1 MCGIVAHVGSRDCV
15 PILLEGLAQL
25 EYRGYDSAGLAVV
38 SRSGG
43 LRVHKAKSRVAGLGS
58 NLPARFKGGPG
69 IGHTRWATHGEPNDI
84 NAHPHVV
91 GPVAVVHNGII
102 ENADELRAK
111 LIAEGAEFTSE
122 TDSEV
127 LAHLIA
133 RASGYLPAPDAA
145 ADGTTRQASAVA
157 NDGTGQGGLEGQ
169 DDGTGQAGGEG
180 QDDGTGQATRAGKR
194 GGAGMARVARTDSTG
209 KPAHADSVADNLD
222 GRGDLEEAVRRALTS
237 VVGTYGIA
245 VLDARR
251 PDRVVAARN
260 GSPVVLGIGD
270 KEMFVASDVAALV
283 RYTRQVV
290 HLDDGEVATVR
301 ADGFHTSTLD
311 ARTTTHEPSLIDA
324 DLGSYTADGYTHFM
338 RKEIHEQPRTVE
350 RALRGRLEERFNTA
364 HLGGLNIDAR
374 EARAIRRVKIL
385 GCGSAYYAGQVG
397 AQLIE
402 ELARI
407 PAGAEPASEFR
418 YRNPVVEADTLY
430 VAVSQSGETHDTL
443 AAVRE
448 LKRKGGRVIGVV
460 NAVGSAIA
468 RECEGGVYLHAG
480 PEISVTS
487 TKTFTATC
495 VVFSL
500 LALHLGRIHDLS
512 PADGA
517 RVIAGLHALPGQVTE
532 ILSEEE
538 RIAGL
543 AKDFAGYPGMF
554 FVGRVRGW
562 PIAREGAQKLKEVS
576 YLHAEAYPASE
587 LKHGPLALVGPDLP
601 TVAVLPDDELRDKNI
616 STLGEIKARRGRV
629 LVVGHGTLD
638 PRLADDMVEVP
649 KNEPE
654 LDPILLSVPLQLL
667 AYHAAVTLGNDVD
680 KPRNLAKSVT
690 VE

>member
-1 MCGIVAHVGSRDCV
+1 V

-111 LIAEGAEFTSE
+111 LIAEGAEFASE

-169 DDGTGQAGGEG
+169 DDGTGQA
-180 QDDGTGQATRAGKR
+180 TRAGKR
-194 GGAGMARVARTDSTG
+194 GD
-209 KPAHADSVADNLD
+209 D
-222 GRGDLEEAVRRALTS
+222 
-237 VVGTYGIA
+237 
-245 VLDARR
+245 
-251 PDRVVAARN
+251 
-260 GSPVVLGIGD
+260 PVVLGIGD

-407 PAGAEPASEFR
+407 PANAEPASEFR

-495 VVFSL
+495 VAFSL

-517 RVIAGLHALPGQVTE
+517 RVIAGLRALPGQVTQ
-532 ILSEEE
+532 ILGEEE
-538 RIAGL
+538 RITEL
-543 AKDFAGYPGMF
+543 ARDLAGYPSMF

-616 STLGEIKARRGRV
+616 STLGEIKARRGRI

-667 AYHAAVTLGNDVD
+667 AYHAAVRLGNDVD